1 MFRTFLA
8 LPILIAGLF
17 LSRQAWFPAQSQLVQ
32 TSSLPSRT
40 LLRTERTSPSDLE
53 IGGELAGL
61 PAGSVRYARYEDLL
75 ALPQVT
81 YTVTDDTNFHGKT
94 EISGVALTDLAKLFG
109 QPAHSN
115 LIVAICYDKYRSNY
129 PSDYLA
135 AHRPLL
141 VLKINGQ
148 SRDKWPP
155 SEDGSSL
162 GPYLISHPDFKPSFS
177 VLSHQ
182 DEPQIPYG
190 VTRLDFRTES
200 QVFGVI
206 EPAGKWAKTS
216 PVWQGYQI
224 ARQDCFRCHGLYGE
238 GGEKAQRSW
247 LILGAWAETQPVQF
261 KLYIH
266 NPKDIQACAQ
276 MPAHTDYDQATLDAL
291 TAYFK
296 TFVPA
301 RETR

>member
-1 MFRTFLA
+1 MFRTLLA
-8 LPILIAGLF
+8 LAILVVGLS
-17 LSRQAWFPAQSQLVQ
+17 LSRQAWFPAQSLFVQ
-32 TSSLPSRT
+32 ASSNPSGT
-40 LLRTERTSPSDLE
+40 LLRTERTSPGDLE
-53 IGGELAGL
+53 VGGELAGL

-75 ALPQVT
+75 ALPQET
-81 YTVTDDTNFHGKT
+81 YTVTDDANFHGRT
-94 EISGVALTDLAKLFG
+94 EISGVALTRLAKYFG

-141 VLKINGQ
+141 ILKINGQ
-148 SRDKWPP
+148 LRDKWPP
-155 SEDGSSL
+155 SEGGGSL
-162 GPYLISHPDFKPSFS
+162 GPYLISHPAFTPSFT
-177 VLSHQ
+177 VLSHK

-190 VTRLDFRTES
+190 VTRLDFRSES

-206 EPAGKWAKTS
+206 KPAGKWAESS

-247 LILGAWAETQPVQF
+247 LILGAWAATQPAQF
-261 KLYIH
+261 KQCIH
-266 NPKDIQACAQ
+266 NPKDIQANAQ
-276 MPAHTDYDQATLDAL
+276 MPAHSDYDQATLEAL

-296 TFVPA
+296 TFVRA
-301 RETR
+301 REIR